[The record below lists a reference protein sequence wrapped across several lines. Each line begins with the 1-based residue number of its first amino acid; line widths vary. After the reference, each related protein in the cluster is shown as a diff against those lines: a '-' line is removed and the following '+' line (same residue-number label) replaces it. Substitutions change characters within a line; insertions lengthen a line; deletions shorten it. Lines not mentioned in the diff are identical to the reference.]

1 MKLDISKLD
10 FSKLNGL
17 VPAIV
22 QEVDSKAVLMVGFMN
37 KEALEKT
44 LKNKLVTFFSR
55 SKNRLWQKGESSGN
69 YLEVVKIKMDCDN
82 DSLLISARPNGPT
95 CHTGETS
102 CFGDDIKEK
111 FTLNKLFQIVEN
123 RKKEMPSESYTASLI
138 SGGLEAILAKVE
150 EESLEVL
157 QAARKEGKQR
167 LIEESS
173 DLIYHLFVLLISQN
187 ISLREIEEELGKR
200 N

>member
-82 DSLLISARPNGPT
+82 DSLLISARPKGPT

-111 FTLNKLFQIVEN
+111 FTLNKLFQIIEN

-157 QAARKEGKQR
+157 QAARKEGRQR
-167 LIEESS
+167 VIEESS
-173 DLIYHLFVLLISQN
+173 DLIYHLFVLMSSQN